1 MYAFCYA
8 KSYRALLDQS
18 FLLLVKA
25 DLIPQNSQ
33 KATTR
38 VTRRCFCERKCLL
51 DLTFHKSSF
60 T

>member
-1 MYAFCYA
+1 MLSATQNRIGTTGPIF
-8 KSYRALLDQS
+8 S
-18 FLLLVKA
+18 FA
-25 DLIPQNSQ
+25 SQGGSCPQNSQ